1 MKSELYFLLVVQYFT
16 TCQTQGKYGVNGGNK
31 YIPFK
36 QDLNRAESKLRTAS
50 IIYSENLIKI
60 SQTIIGEQMIDSY
73 NFTDALLHTENLID
87 SLRLFTKCDQ
97 TSESYKQIVN
107 ILCYN
112 SM

>member
-1 MKSELYFLLVVQYFT
+1 MVQYFT
-16 TCQTQGKYGVNGGNK
+16 TCQTQNRFGSIGGGGGGGNK

-36 QDLNRAESKLRTAS
+36 QELNKAESKLRTAA
-50 IIYSENLIKI
+50 ILYSENLIKI
-60 SQTIIGEQMIDSY
+60 SQSILGEQLIESY

-97 TSESYKQIVN
+97 TSESYKKIVN

>member
-1 MKSELYFLLVVQYFT
+1 M
-16 TCQTQGKYGVNGGNK
+16 
-31 YIPFK
+31 
-36 QDLNRAESKLRTAS
+36 RTAS

>member
-1 MKSELYFLLVVQYFT
+1 
-16 TCQTQGKYGVNGGNK
+16 
-31 YIPFK
+31 
-36 QDLNRAESKLRTAS
+36 
-50 IIYSENLIKI
+50 
-60 SQTIIGEQMIDSY
+60 MIDSY